1 MGRTPERGYSLIEVM
16 VVAGLTAILTA
27 MAVPSVYTLSQE
39 ASLMSAQREV
49 MTALYLARANAIATN
64 VPRTVIFTPPQLIQ
78 IQDQAHTTIYTRSL
92 GVYGAGI
99 RLTNSSAVS
108 ITYDARGLISP
119 PASFTLSLTNRRQK
133 KIRTVTVYPTGKP
146 TAS

>member
-1 MGRTPERGYSLIEVM
+1 MGRTSERGYSLIEVM

-27 MAVPSVYTLSQE
+27 MAAPSVYTLSQE

-49 MTALYLARANAIATN
+49 MTALYVARSNAIASN

-78 IQDQAHTTIYTRSL
+78 IQNQAHTTIYTRNL
-92 GVYGAGI
+92 NIYGSGI
-99 RLTNSSAVS
+99 RLTNPSAVNV
-108 ITYDARGLISP
+108 TYDARGLISP
-119 PASFTLSLTNRRQK
+119 PASFTLSIANGKNQVK
-133 KIRTVTVYPTGKP
+133 TVTVYPTGKP